1 MKNKP
6 PTHFGSSNINQVENK
21 KFMDQAIADTNTE
34 KGDQITL
41 HIIKINLFLMLLDAI
56 SIG

>member
-21 KFMDQAIADTNTE
+21 KFKDWAIADTNTE
-34 KGDQITL
+34 EGD
-41 HIIKINLFLMLLDAI
+41 
-56 SIG
+56 